1 VSKDEKRKEFLP
13 KISQCFAD
21 NGYRGTT
28 TAKLAKTCNVRE
40 NVLYRIWSSKKEM
53 FLDCIE
59 HIYEVTM
66 SLWNQLSP
74 EQTDGKSRAE
84 LILHYQAKD
93 HGLLRY
99 YRLVFAALMEDDPD
113 IRKSLRNLYR
123 RFQSFLTE
131 ATEEHRQLRG
141 ISTPLDSSTSAWAI
155 MGIAAMVDIQ
165 RELRILPSADRE
177 ESLINTGQQLLNG
190 GNNPKQ

>member
-1 VSKDEKRKEFLP
+1 MTSKDEKREEFLP

-28 TAKLAKTCNVRE
+28 TAKLSKTCGVRE
-40 NVLYRIWSSKKEM
+40 NVLYRIWPSKKEM

-59 HIYEVTM
+59 HIYEVSM
-66 SLWNQLSP
+66 ALWNELEANQP
-74 EQTDGKSRAE
+74 DGKTRAE

-123 RFQSFLTE
+123 RFQSFL
-131 ATEEHRQLRG
+131 ATATAEHRQLRG
-141 ISTPLDSSTSAWAI
+141 ISTKLDPSTSAWAI

-165 RELRILPSADRE
+165 RELRILPSGDRE
-177 ESLINTGQQLLNG
+177 EFLINTGLQLLDG
-190 GNNPKQ
+190 GSE